1 MTTLAPARPWQAA
14 FAPALPA
21 LGIGLAVW
29 GALFWQE
36 CLAAYRVW
44 QSSTAYGHCFL
55 VLPMALWLA
64 WDRKER
70 IAAQPVRPVPAAAAA
85 VLAMA
90 PVWLAA
96 ERLGIMEGRH
106 LVAMTALQALF
117 FAVLGR
123 RMYRALA
130 APLLYLYFLIPFG
143 AYLTPLLQDVTAR
156 FIEAGLTVLGI
167 PHVVTDYLIEIP
179 AGLFYVAE
187 ACAGLRFL
195 IASIAFGVFYALLNY
210 RSPGR
215 RIVFI
220 AASIAVPIV
229 ANGFRALGIVLL
241 GHVLG
246 SAEAAAADHLVYGW
260 AFFSV
265 VLLLLVLAGL
275 PLREAPAPAP
285 AARPMASGGV
295 GMRPVLAAALV
306 SLALCAGP
314 AAAAVLDRGVTP
326 VRLAAPPEFRA
337 PEGCAP
343 VPDAAGDAAPLGPSV
358 TRRYDCAGVP
368 LAATLLVV
376 PPRSTPDKLRDAQRR
391 LAGEADAEDAEVS
404 SLRAGRPEPRDWRV
418 VTTLKPARV
427 TALAVWIEGRPAEGG
442 LRGRLVQ
449 ARAAVQGAERAPV
462 MLLVSAGSGRGEAT
476 PEQRE
481 RALAAVRDF
490 IEAQTGL
497 DAEVE
502 RASRVVPAD
511 RAGG

>member
-1 MTTLAPARPWQAA
+1 MTALAPARRLQTA

-21 LGIGLAVW
+21 LGVGLVVW
-29 GALFWQE
+29 GALFWPE

-64 WDRKER
+64 WDRR
-70 IAAQPVRPVPAAAAA
+70 DRLAAVPVRPEPAAAVAA
-85 VLAMA
+85 LALA
-90 PVWLAA
+90 PAWLVA
-96 ERLGIMEGRH
+96 ERLGIMEGRQ
-106 LVAMTALQALF
+106 LVAMTALQVLF

-130 APLLYLYFLIPFG
+130 APLLYLYFLVPFG
-143 AYLTPLLQDVTAR
+143 GYLTPLLQDVTAR
-156 FIEAGLTVLGI
+156 FIEVGLTVLRI

-215 RIVFI
+215 RIAFI
-220 AASIAVPIV
+220 AASIVVPIV
-229 ANGFRALGIVLL
+229 ANGLRALGIVLL

-246 SAEAAAADHLVYGW
+246 SAEAAAADHLIYGW

-285 AARPMASGGV
+285 APQPSAVPGGGGARPAM
-295 GMRPVLAAALV
+295 AAALV
-306 SLALCAGP
+306 LLAVSAGP
-314 AAAAVLDRGVTP
+314 ATAAALDRGVVP
-326 VRLAAPPEFRA
+326 VRLAAPPAFRV
-337 PEGCAP
+337 PEGCTP
-343 VPDAAGDAAPLGPSV
+343 TPGVSDAASPGPAA

-368 LAATLLVV
+368 LAATLLVF

-391 LAGEADAEDAEVS
+391 LTGESESEDAEVS
-404 SLRAGRPEPRDWRV
+404 ALRAGRPEPRDWRV
-418 VTTLKPARV
+418 VTTAKPARV

-442 LRGRLVQ
+442 LRGRLMQ
-449 ARAAVQGAERAPV
+449 ARASVLGAERAPV
-462 MLLVSAGSGRGEAT
+462 MLLVSAGSERGAMV
-476 PEQRE
+476 PEERE
-481 RALAAVRDF
+481 RALALVRGF
-490 IEAQTGL
+490 IDAQ
-497 DAEVE
+497 AELGAQLE
-502 RASRVVPAD
+502 RASRAVPAD
-511 RAGG
+511 PAGG